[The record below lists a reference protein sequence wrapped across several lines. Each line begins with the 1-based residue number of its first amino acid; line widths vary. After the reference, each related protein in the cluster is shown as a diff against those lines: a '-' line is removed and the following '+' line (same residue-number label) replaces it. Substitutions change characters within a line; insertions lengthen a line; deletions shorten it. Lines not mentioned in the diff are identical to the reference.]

1 MRLLVSLA
9 ITLSMILVLGFWS
22 NYSLQAST
30 DELTRN
36 IDGITLSIEDERW
49 SAAQMQT
56 DELEKV
62 WQEKARWW
70 PIFLDHQEM
79 DNIEFSMARV
89 KEYVASQDNPLARG
103 QLSELRLMIK
113 HIPKKEA
120 VNIENIL

>member
-9 ITLSMILVLGFWS
+9 ITLSMILALGFWS
-22 NYSLQAST
+22 NHSLQAST

-36 IDGITLSIEDERW
+36 IDRISMSIEDERW
-49 SAAQMQT
+49 GTAQMQT
-56 DELEKV
+56 DKLEKI